1 MKKRKERMDMSI
13 DDITDKLDDLELAIN
28 EIGDRVEDQS
38 VKLNARLEEI
48 TDLLRNILNILRT
61 SL

>member
-1 MKKRKERMDMSI
+1 MSI

>member
-1 MKKRKERMDMSI
+1 MDMSI

-48 TDLLRNILNILRT
+48 TDFLRNILNILRT